1 MYKGLEKSDAL
12 EFVNKM
18 KDKEETILEANASNL
33 SGGQKQRI
41 ALARTFIN
49 EPKILILDD
58 VTSSVDVKTENKI
71 LSNIYSFIKENNITT
86 IISAQKISALKFC
99 DRIIVMRDGK
109 IEQIGQHKELSEN
122 SEIYKEILQL
132 QQM

>member
-1 MYKGLEKSDAL
+1 MYEGLEKSDAI

-41 ALARTFIN
+41 ALSRTFIN
-49 EPKILILDD
+49 KPKILILDD

-71 LSNIYSFIKENNITT
+71 LSNIYSFIKEKNITT

-99 DRIIVMRDGK
+99 DRIIVMKDGK

-132 QQM
+132 QEI

>member
-12 EFVNKM
+12 EFVKKM
-18 KDKEETILEANASNL
+18 KDKEKTILEANASNL

-41 ALARTFIN
+41 ALSRTFVN
-49 EPKILILDD
+49 NPKILILDD
-58 VTSSVDVKTENKI
+58 VTSSVDVKTEHKI

-86 IISAQKISALKFC
+86 IISSQKVSSLKMC
-99 DRIIVMRDGK
+99 DRIIVMNNGN
-109 IEQIGQHKELSEN
+109 IEQIGNHKELSEQ

-132 QQM
+132 QQL